1 MSVIK
6 DLPLQRKETISFL
19 YWSGKKHFLFFPSR
33 GKLSS
38 TVCFSQTIEMKKK
51 KLTKNRGGP
60 GRLPADEAAKLP
72 DRLLDAALEL
82 FNAHG
87 YGGTSMEQI
96 ARSAGA
102 STKTLYSRFPDK
114 QAVAQAMI
122 SRIIQCSL
130 AAAGATVPDPG
141 RDPRGFLIALGTE
154 AATNVSY
161 SGAGLIQIAL
171 SEARHSPD
179 IAILYNSALAQA
191 RGVFRKAL
199 EEWHA
204 GGLLPELKDPEM
216 AATLL
221 VSMLTD
227 MARIRTA
234 MGDPMRKEEIA
245 AYVAFAT
252 DVFLRGCGY
261 RAD

>member
-1 MSVIK
+1 MK
-6 DLPLQRKETISFL
+6 RK
-19 YWSGKKHFLFFPSR
+19 
-33 GKLSS
+33 
-38 TVCFSQTIEMKKK
+38 
-51 KLTKNRGGP
+51 KNAKSRGGP
-60 GRLPADEAAKLP
+60 GRLPAEEAAKLP

-122 SRIIQCSL
+122 TRIIDCTL
-130 AAAGATVPDPG
+130 AAAGAAVPDP
-141 RDPRGFLIALGTE
+141 RSDPRGFLIALGTE
-154 AATNVSY
+154 AVTNISY

-171 SEARHSPD
+171 SEARHSPV
-179 IAILYNSALAQA
+179 IARLYNSAVAHGRA
-191 RGVFRKAL
+191 IFRKAL
-199 EEWHA
+199 EDLQA
-204 GGLLPELKDPEM
+204 AGLLPELKDPEM

-245 AYVAFAT
+245 AYVGYAV
-252 DVFLRGCGY
+252 DMFLRGCGY
-261 RAD
+261 RSGR